1 MAFKFKKFAVE
12 DSDCAM
18 KVGTDSVLLG
28 AWINYTSSAN
38 ILDVGTGCGL
48 LALIAAQNTNA
59 TVTGIEIEFKA
70 YCQAKQNFANSSWSN
85 RLTCINH
92 DFRTFASEYYQ
103 QMLEVKAEGSSCG
116 FDLIISNPPYFTN
129 SLKSSITSRNTA
141 RHNSVLPINELI
153 HSAKLLLKKNGRL
166 NIVFPVPDY
175 EQLDLICIEE
185 GLAATR
191 KTFVIPCKGKKP
203 NRVLLEY
210 SIGNVSDI
218 EISELAIRDENGFYT
233 NDYLRLT
240 NPYYLYLH

>member
-1 MAFKFKKFAVE
+1 MAFKFKKFTVE

-28 AWINYTSSAN
+28 AWINYTSTAN

-59 TVTGIEIEFKA
+59 TITAIEIDFKA
-70 YCQAKQNFANSSWSN
+70 FCQAMQNFVNSSWSN
-85 RLTCINH
+85 RLTCINN
-92 DFRTFASEYYQ
+92 DFRAFASEYYN
-103 QMLEVKAEGSSCG
+103 QMSEDKVNDSACG
-116 FDLIISNPPYFTN
+116 FDMIISNPPYFTN

-141 RHNSVLPINELI
+141 RHNSVLPIYELI
-153 HSAKLLLKKNGRL
+153 HYAKLLLKKNGHL

-175 EQLDLICIEE
+175 EQLDLVCIQE

-191 KTFVIPCKGKKP
+191 KTFVIPRKGKRP

-210 SIGNVSDI
+210 SIESPGNI
-218 EISELAIRDENGFYT
+218 EMSELTIRDENGFYT

-240 NPYYLYLH
+240 NPYYLHLH